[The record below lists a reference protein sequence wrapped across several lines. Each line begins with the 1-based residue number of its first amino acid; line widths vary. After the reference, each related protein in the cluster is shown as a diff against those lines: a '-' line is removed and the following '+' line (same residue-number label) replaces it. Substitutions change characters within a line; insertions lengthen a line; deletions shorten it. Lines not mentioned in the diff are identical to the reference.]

1 MQKIIARMAFISILV
16 MAIAVS
22 GAFAQNL
29 PGGKAE
35 AVYKD
40 IKVMQGT
47 AADHL
52 IPTMQY
58 FEASLGVT
66 CVHCHLADRAASTP
80 MKETSRQ
87 MMTMVKAIN
96 KDNFKGTKEVTCNS
110 CHRGATEPE
119 ANPELATENYKPW
132 SPDGTNGVPALPPV
146 AGPPAAQLIDNYLKT
161 QGGEAGLAKITSRV
175 VKYTATNT
183 AGGVANMELISKGD
197 SSVSINHGANGDA
210 VIGHAGN
217 NSWQAAGNASRDGR
231 EYEFDD
237 LRLQDPLYIATH
249 LKTMLINVETR
260 RQRIGDQDAYQ
271 LRGVAFGRV
280 PVRLSFNPNS
290 GNLLRL
296 VYILDNVYGQN
307 VVRIDYSDYR
317 NVQGT
322 AFPFTWTI
330 ARTLGFQTVKVQS
343 VQQNIP
349 VEDAKL
355 TKPTPPPARP

>member
-1 MQKIIARMAFISILV
+1 MQTVIARMALISILV
-16 MAIAVS
+16 AAVAVT

-29 PGGKAE
+29 PGGRAE
-35 AVYKD
+35 VVYKD

-52 IPTMQY
+52 IPSMQH
-58 FEASLGVT
+58 FEAALGVT

-80 MKETSRQ
+80 MKETTRR

-96 KDNFKGTKEVTCNS
+96 ASTFNGAKEVTCNS

-132 SPDGTNGVPALPPV
+132 SPDGANGVPDLPPV

-175 VKYTATNT
+175 VKYTATNSV
-183 AGGVANMELISKGD
+183 GGVANMELISKGD
-197 SSVSINHGANGDA
+197 SSVSITRGNNGDA

-217 NSWQAAGNASRDGR
+217 NSWQGAANGAVRDGR
-231 EYEFDD
+231 EYEFDE

-249 LKTMLINVETR
+249 LKTMLTNVETR
-260 RQRIGDQDAYQ
+260 RQRIGDQEVYQ
-271 LRGVAFGRV
+271 LRGTAFGRV

-296 VYILDNVYGQN
+296 VYLLDNVYGQN
-307 VVRIDYSDYR
+307 VVRIDYSDIR
-317 NVQGT
+317 NVQGA

-343 VQQNIP
+343 VQQNVP
-349 VEDAKL
+349 VEVVR
-355 TKPTPPPARP
+355 PTPPPARP